1 MKSIIYITLL
11 MFSSNLFAQNSIA
24 SDPLYL
30 QYEKEY
36 LAYANSTDVKELLLL
51 DNITSEFYLNFNDA
65 KALRNYQKSKD
76 QRRWLERNISKTSFP
91 NASTAVT
98 MYDEISSIQKANEE
112 RSLSYKQA
120 LDQLLKK
127 YEGTLVWDTF
137 KSRQLK

>member
-1 MKSIIYITLL
+1 NVNLKIMSMKSIIYITLL

-51 DNITSEFYLNFNDA
+51 DNITSEFYLHFNDA

-91 NASTAVT
+91 NASTAR
-98 MYDEISSIQKANEE
+98 SEE
-112 RSLSYKQA
+112 RRVGKSVN
-120 LDQLLKK
+120 
-127 YEGTLVWDTF
+127 LV
-137 KSRQLK
+137 R